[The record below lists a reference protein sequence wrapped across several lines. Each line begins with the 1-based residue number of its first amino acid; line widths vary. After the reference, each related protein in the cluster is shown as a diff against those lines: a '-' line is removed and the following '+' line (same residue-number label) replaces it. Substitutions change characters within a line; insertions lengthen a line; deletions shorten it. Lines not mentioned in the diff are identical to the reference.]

1 MENDPLFVGLT
12 RPTLLL
18 GVNMKFAMI
27 NVMLCMMLYVMF
39 TNIKFVF
46 LLVAIHIF
54 GYILS
59 FREPRFMELYII
71 KLGEC
76 NQCPTKGYYGA
87 NSYEVW

>member
-12 RPTLLL
+12 RPTLLM

-39 TNIKFVF
+39 TNLKFIF
-46 LLVAIHIF
+46 LLIFIHII
-54 GYILS
+54 GYIFS

-71 KLGEC
+71 KLSEC
-76 NQCPTKGYYGA
+76 NQCQTKGYYGA
-87 NSYEVW
+87 NSYEA